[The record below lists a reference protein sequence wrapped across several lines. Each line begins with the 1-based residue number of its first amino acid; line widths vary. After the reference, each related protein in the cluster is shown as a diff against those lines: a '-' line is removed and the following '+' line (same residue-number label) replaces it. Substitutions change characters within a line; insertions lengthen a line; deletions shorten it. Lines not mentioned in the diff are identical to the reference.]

1 MHLSSQFFPG
11 LDAVRLANRPCHMA
25 IGMFDGVHRGHRAVI
40 EGAVHAARA
49 TGGLAGVFTFW
60 PHPSRLFRP
69 DAPVP
74 MIFDAGVRRDLLAE
88 LGIDF
93 IIEQPFT
100 REFATVEAE
109 SLVPHLQRAVPR
121 LVTIYV
127 GENWRFGRGRRGDV
141 ALLVQLARAAG
152 VNVVSVTRLN
162 YNGEPVSST
171 RIRTTLERG
180 AMDEAG
186 ELLGFPYFCVG
197 EVVPGRRLGRSIG
210 FPTLNLD
217 WQPDLCPALGVY
229 VVKVRATTGG
239 GPALP
244 AVANFGV
251 RPTVEGAGTPQLEVH
266 VLGDCPFHT
275 GDRLRVDWMRHLR
288 PERKFASVGELR
300 AQIERDRDAARAFLA
315 QG

>member
-1 MHLSSQFFPG
+1 LRAAAEFFAG
-11 LDAVRLANRPCHMA
+11 LAAVRLPNRACHMA

-40 EGAVHAARA
+40 EGAVHAART

-69 DAPVP
+69 DAPVH
-74 MIFDAGVRRDLLAE
+74 MIFDADVRRLLLEE

-100 REFATVEAE
+100 REFAAIEAE
-109 SLVPHLQRAVPR
+109 DLIPHLQRALPR

-127 GENWRFGRGRRGDV
+127 GENWHFGRGRRGDV

-152 VNVVSVTRLN
+152 VNLVSVTRLN

-171 RIRTTLERG
+171 RIRTAVERG
-180 AMDEAG
+180 VMDEAG
-186 ELLGFPYFCVG
+186 ELLGFPYFCSGMVIA
-197 EVVPGRRLGRSIG
+197 GRRLGHAIG

-217 WQPDLCPALGVY
+217 WQPDLRPAFGVY
-229 VVKVRATTGG
+229 VVRVRAAGG
-239 GPALP
+239 GSQLP

-251 RPTVEGAGTPQLEVH
+251 RPTVDGTGAPLLEVH
-266 VLGDCPFHT
+266 ILGDCPFHT
-275 GDRLRVDWMRHLR
+275 GDRLHIEWLRHLR
-288 PERKFASVGELR
+288 SEQKFVSVDELR
-300 AQIERDRDAARAFLA
+300 AQIARDRDMARAYFELE
-315 QG
+315 